1 MVSISRPDDDSVE
14 NVIVTSTWGR
24 SILQR
29 TEFPRQAANTEKFK
43 YHRAQR
49 KSIIIASLLH
59 NKYSISSQSLAW

>member
-1 MVSISRPDDDSVE
+1 MVSLSGPDDDSLE
-14 NVIVTSTWGR
+14 NVVVINTWGR

-29 TEFPRQAANTEKFK
+29 IEFPRQAAITGKFK

-49 KSIIIASLLH
+49 KIIIIASLLH